1 MSGRLRTAG
10 LWLVGCVAVL
20 VVTSIVA
27 SIGAPPRETAP
38 APVQPAAP
46 APVGAQ
52 DAGAAPAPRLKSLL
66 EHYDL
71 ERLHEAGASTM
82 TSTGL
87 GTMDPS
93 GYAAAR
99 EVLRGYGEALQ
110 QHIELTGVLR
120 PRSAALQRLDA
131 LDQVSAALQNLP
143 PAVLATVG
151 SEVGLQLVELE
162 TIALARRGSRCSA
175 RRRVAMTR
183 RSSPSL
189 TAWSGW
195 CGGPRVRSSTCAGP
209 PLSAEGRRRHCAAQV
224 GRGSRDVGLI
234 QAVHD
239 DRAAIVRLAQEPEV
253 ERVIEPP
260 LASGCIAAMVLARP
274 RREHVLGVGQGY
286 GRPQSDAARL

>member
-20 VVTSIVA
+20 VVTSLVA

-46 APVGAQ
+46 QPQ
-52 DAGAAPAPRLKSLL
+52 DSGAAAAPRLKSLL

-131 LDQVSAALQNLP
+131 LDLVSASLQNLP
-143 PAVLATVG
+143 SVILATAG
-151 SEVGLQLVELE
+151 SDVALQLIELE
-162 TIALARRGSRCSA
+162 TMALAEQ
-175 RRRVAMTR
+175 VAA
-183 RSSPSL
+183 L
-189 TAWSGW
+189 GEAASG
-195 CGGPRVRSSTCAGP
+195 
-209 PLSAEGRRRHCAAQV
+209 
-224 GRGSRDVGLI
+224 
-234 QAVHD
+234 D
-239 DRAAIVRLAQEPEV
+239 DRTVVTVTNRLERLVRRAEATLVNLRRAAAT
-253 ERVIEPP
+253 
-260 LASGCIAAMVLARP
+260 G
-274 RREHVLGVGQGY
+274 
-286 GRPQSDAARL
+286 

>member
-1 MSGRLRTAG
+1 MSGRLRTTG

-20 VVTSIVA
+20 VVTSLVA

-38 APVQPAAP
+38 APVQPVAP
-46 APVGAQ
+46 APVQPQ
-52 DAGAAPAPRLKSLL
+52 DTGAAPAPRLESLL

-131 LDQVSAALQNLP
+131 LNQVSASLQNLP
-143 PAVLATVG
+143 PVVLATVG
-151 SEVGLQLVELE
+151 SDVALQLIELE
-162 TIALARRGSRCSA
+162 TMALAEQVAALGETASGDDQVVVRVTNRLERLVRR
-175 RRRVAMTR
+175 
-183 RSSPSL
+183 
-189 TAWSGW
+189 
-195 CGGPRVRSSTCAGP
+195 
-209 PLSAEGRRRHCAAQV
+209 AEGTLASLR
-224 GRGSRDVGLI
+224 
-234 QAVHD
+234 
-239 DRAAIVRLAQEPEV
+239 RAA
-253 ERVIEPP
+253 
-260 LASGCIAAMVLARP
+260 AA
-274 RREHVLGVGQGY
+274 G
-286 GRPQSDAARL
+286 

>member
-20 VVTSIVA
+20 VVTSLVA
-27 SIGAPPRETAP
+27 SIGAPPPETAP
-38 APVQPAAP
+38 APVQPAAS
-46 APVGAQ
+46 APVEPQ
-52 DAGAAPAPRLKSLL
+52 DSGAAPAPRLKSLL

-71 ERLHEAGASTM
+71 ERLHEAGASTL

-131 LDQVSAALQNLP
+131 LDQVSASLQNLP

-151 SEVGLQLVELE
+151 SEVALQLIELE
-162 TIALARRGSRCSA
+162 TIALARRVRVLGETASSDDQTVITITNRLERLV
-175 RRRVAMTR
+175 RR
-183 RSSPSL
+183 
-189 TAWSGW
+189 
-195 CGGPRVRSSTCAGP
+195 
-209 PLSAEGRRRHCAAQV
+209 AEGA
-224 GRGSRDVGLI
+224 LI
-234 QAVHD
+234 NLR
-239 DRAAIVRLAQEPEV
+239 RAAGI
-253 ERVIEPP
+253 
-260 LASGCIAAMVLARP
+260 G
-274 RREHVLGVGQGY
+274 
-286 GRPQSDAARL
+286 

>member
-20 VVTSIVA
+20 VVTSVVA
-27 SIGAPPRETAP
+27 SISAPPPETTP
-38 APVQPAAP
+38 APVQPAADRP
-46 APVGAQ
+46 AATLPQQ

-71 ERLHEAGASTM
+71 ERLHEAGASTL
-82 TSTGL
+82 TSSGL

-131 LDQVSAALQNLP
+131 LDQVSASLQNLP

-151 SEVGLQLVELE
+151 SEVALQLVELE
-162 TIALARRGSRCSA
+162 TIALARRVRVLGEAASSDDRTVVVLTNRLERLV
-175 RRRVAMTR
+175 RR
-183 RSSPSL
+183 
-189 TAWSGW
+189 
-195 CGGPRVRSSTCAGP
+195 
-209 PLSAEGRRRHCAAQV
+209 AEGA
-224 GRGSRDVGLI
+224 LI
-234 QAVHD
+234 NLR
-239 DRAAIVRLAQEPEV
+239 RAA
-253 ERVIEPP
+253 
-260 LASGCIAAMVLARP
+260 GT
-274 RREHVLGVGQGY
+274 G
-286 GRPQSDAARL
+286 

>member
-10 LWLVGCVAVL
+10 LWLIGCVAVL
-20 VVTSIVA
+20 VVTSLVA
-27 SIGAPPRETAP
+27 SIGTPPRDTAP
-38 APVQPAAP
+38 APAQPAAP
-46 APVGAQ
+46 APGGAQ
-52 DAGAAPAPRLKSLL
+52 DTGAAPAPRLKSLL

-93 GYAAAR
+93 GYATAR

-131 LDQVSAALQNLP
+131 LEQVSASLQDLP

-162 TIALARRGSRCSA
+162 TIALARRITVLGEAASSDDRTVITRTNRLERLV
-175 RRRVAMTR
+175 RR
-183 RSSPSL
+183 
-189 TAWSGW
+189 
-195 CGGPRVRSSTCAGP
+195 
-209 PLSAEGRRRHCAAQV
+209 AEGA
-224 GRGSRDVGLI
+224 LI
-234 QAVHD
+234 NLR
-239 DRAAIVRLAQEPEV
+239 RAAA
-253 ERVIEPP
+253 
-260 LASGCIAAMVLARP
+260 
-274 RREHVLGVGQGY
+274 VG
-286 GRPQSDAARL
+286 

>member
-20 VVTSIVA
+20 VVTSVVA
-27 SIGAPPRETAP
+27 SIGAPPPETAP
-38 APVQPAAP
+38 APVQPAAS
-46 APVGAQ
+46 APVEPQ
-52 DAGAAPAPRLKSLL
+52 DSGAAPAPRLKTLL

-71 ERLHEAGASTM
+71 ERLHEAGASTL

-131 LDQVSAALQNLP
+131 LDQVSASLQNLP

-151 SEVGLQLVELE
+151 SEVALQLIELE
-162 TIALARRGSRCSA
+162 TIALARRVRVLGETASSDDQTVVLLTNRLERLV
-175 RRRVAMTR
+175 RR
-183 RSSPSL
+183 
-189 TAWSGW
+189 
-195 CGGPRVRSSTCAGP
+195 
-209 PLSAEGRRRHCAAQV
+209 AEGA
-224 GRGSRDVGLI
+224 LI
-234 QAVHD
+234 NLR
-239 DRAAIVRLAQEPEV
+239 RAAGI
-253 ERVIEPP
+253 
-260 LASGCIAAMVLARP
+260 G
-274 RREHVLGVGQGY
+274 
-286 GRPQSDAARL
+286 

>member
-20 VVTSIVA
+20 VVTSVVA
-27 SIGAPPRETAP
+27 SIGTPTEDTAP
-38 APVQPAAP
+38 APAQPAAS
-46 APVGAQ
+46 APVEPQ
-52 DAGAAPAPRLKSLL
+52 DSGAAPAPRLKTLL

-131 LDQVSAALQNLP
+131 LDQVSASLQNLP

-151 SEVGLQLVELE
+151 SEVALQLVELE
-162 TIALARRGSRCSA
+162 TIALARRVRVLGETASSDDQTVVVLTNRLERLV
-175 RRRVAMTR
+175 RR
-183 RSSPSL
+183 
-189 TAWSGW
+189 
-195 CGGPRVRSSTCAGP
+195 
-209 PLSAEGRRRHCAAQV
+209 AEGA
-224 GRGSRDVGLI
+224 LI
-234 QAVHD
+234 NLR
-239 DRAAIVRLAQEPEV
+239 RAAA
-253 ERVIEPP
+253 
-260 LASGCIAAMVLARP
+260 
-274 RREHVLGVGQGY
+274 VG
-286 GRPQSDAARL
+286 

>member
-1 MSGRLRTAG
+1 MNGRLRTAG

-20 VVTSIVA
+20 VVTSLVA
-27 SIGAPPRETAP
+27 SIGTPPETVPAP
-38 APVQPAAP
+38 AQPAAP

-52 DAGAAPAPRLKSLL
+52 DTGAAPAPRLKSLL

-71 ERLHEAGASTM
+71 ERLHEAGASTL

-131 LDQVSAALQNLP
+131 LEQVSASLQNLP
-143 PAVLATVG
+143 SVMLATVG

-162 TIALARRGSRCSA
+162 TIALARRVTVLGEAASSDDRTVITLTNRLERLV
-175 RRRVAMTR
+175 RR
-183 RSSPSL
+183 
-189 TAWSGW
+189 
-195 CGGPRVRSSTCAGP
+195 
-209 PLSAEGRRRHCAAQV
+209 AEGA
-224 GRGSRDVGLI
+224 LI
-234 QAVHD
+234 NLR
-239 DRAAIVRLAQEPEV
+239 RAAA
-253 ERVIEPP
+253 
-260 LASGCIAAMVLARP
+260 
-274 RREHVLGVGQGY
+274 VG
-286 GRPQSDAARL
+286 

>member
-20 VVTSIVA
+20 VVTSLVA
-27 SIGAPPRETAP
+27 SIGAPPREPAP
-38 APVQPAAP
+38 APAQPAAS
-46 APVGAQ
+46 APVESQ
-52 DAGAAPAPRLKSLL
+52 DSGAAPAPRLKTLL

-131 LDQVSAALQNLP
+131 LDQVSASLQNLP
-143 PAVLATVG
+143 PAYLATVG
-151 SEVGLQLVELE
+151 SEVALQLVELE
-162 TIALARRGSRCSA
+162 TIALARRVRVLGETASSDDQTVVVLTNRLERLV
-175 RRRVAMTR
+175 RR
-183 RSSPSL
+183 
-189 TAWSGW
+189 
-195 CGGPRVRSSTCAGP
+195 
-209 PLSAEGRRRHCAAQV
+209 AEGA
-224 GRGSRDVGLI
+224 LI
-234 QAVHD
+234 NLR
-239 DRAAIVRLAQEPEV
+239 RAAA
-253 ERVIEPP
+253 
-260 LASGCIAAMVLARP
+260 
-274 RREHVLGVGQGY
+274 VG
-286 GRPQSDAARL
+286 